1 MNKSQIIIRYSNSKK
16 DWLHSYL
23 KVGAWSIMLL
33 LLGGLLP
40 IHASVAPKDNKPIQ
54 PRLDYMLK
62 INSSAIAVV
71 DSNIVVSLQ
80 MTAIQ
85 DVPIAQ
91 SVILSP
97 ELIDTVTMR
106 QIDFPVIFINS
117 RNQQIYFERKLK
129 NDYPDALALRKKNG
143 KDLKIDYLR
152 SAKYEPWMQNAV
164 LKVKKLSCACNKLK
178 NRGENELPAFE
189 KKVIEEI
196 KLFPVYVVPPAD
208 NGQKVREE
216 KGSAYLCFKLNKW
229 DIIPDYMTNPTELQ
243 KIFNSVNIVKN
254 DSDVT
259 ITNMVIEGYASP
271 EGPNGH
277 NEMLS
282 QKRTQALRDYLQ
294 KIGITQGIRLNASG
308 KGENWG
314 GFMDAL
320 RNNMVIPQRNTL
332 LSIANSNLSLD
343 EKEKRMKAEAPE
355 GFRYCLET
363 VFPALRCTNYIVTYT
378 VRPFTL
384 EESERVFEKRPINL
398 SINEIYRLADK
409 YASNQEKYYSIIRKA
424 YLLYPDDSYINLT
437 MAYLELQKG
446 NAKEAAGYLEKVK
459 DCPEKTMNEGIVA
472 YLNGD
477 LKNAILL
484 IEQAKNQ
491 GVKEAAQQLQEF
503 KKNN

>member
-1 MNKSQIIIRYSNSKK
+1 MNKSQIIIRYSISKK
-16 DWLHSYL
+16 DRLFFHL
-23 KVGAWSIMLL
+23 KAGVWSIILL
-33 LLGGLLP
+33 LFGGLLP
-40 IHASVAPKDNKPIQ
+40 IHASINDDKPSQPKYE
-54 PRLDYMLK
+54 YMLK
-62 INSSAIAVV
+62 INSSAVAVV

-91 SVILSP
+91 SIILSP
-97 ELIDTVTMR
+97 ELIDTVSLR
-106 QIDFPVIFINS
+106 QIDFPLIFINS
-117 RNQQIYFERKLK
+117 RNQQIYFERELK
-129 NDYPDALALRKKNG
+129 KDYPDAMALRKKNG

-152 SAKYEPWMQNAV
+152 SAKYEPWMKNAV
-164 LKVKKLSCACNKLK
+164 LKVKKLSCACNRQKD
-178 NRGENELPAFE
+178 RGENVIPAFE
-189 KKVIEEI
+189 QKVIEEI
-196 KLFPVYVVPPAD
+196 KLFPVYLVPPAD

-243 KIFNSVNIVKN
+243 KIYNSVNVVKN

-259 ITNMVIEGYASP
+259 ITRMVIEGYASP

-294 KIGITQGIRLNASG
+294 KIGITQGIRLNATG
-308 KGENWG
+308 KGENWE

-320 RNNMVIPQRNTL
+320 RNNMIIPQRNTL
-332 LSIANSNLSLD
+332 LRIANSNLSLD
-343 EKEKRMKAEAPE
+343 EMEKRMKAEAPE
-355 GFRYCLET
+355 GFKYCLET
-363 VFPALRCTNYIVTYT
+363 VFPALRCTNYTVIYT

-384 EESERVFEKRPINL
+384 EESERVFETRPINL

-409 YASNQEKYYSIIRKA
+409 YATNQEKYYSIIRKA
-424 YLLYPDDSYINLT
+424 YLMYPDDSYINLT
-437 MAYLELQKG
+437 MAYLELQKS
-446 NAKEAAGYLEKVK
+446 NAKEAAEYLSKVK

-477 LKNAILL
+477 LKKAILL
-484 IEQAKNQ
+484 IEQANNQ
-491 GVKEAAQQLQEF
+491 GLKEAARQLQEF
-503 KKNN
+503 KKNNK